1 MGNKTKKRSRIRIN
15 NMKIIGYRKLWFS
28 LSALVVVA
36 SIVLL
41 GVFGLRLGID
51 FTGGSL
57 LEAKYTEIELPVLD
71 DIRLKIEEEG
81 FENVR
86 VQATGDNGVLLRM
99 RDVTEEEHQSILG
112 VLNKFGGEEPEKGV
126 NPEIVVDGAGAAEIL
141 IDESSLVVGGP
152 KYSHIEEL
160 RFESIGP
167 VIGNELKRKALY
179 AILIVV
185 IAIILF
191 IAWSFRKVS
200 EPVSSW
206 KYGVIAVIA
215 LIHDVVITFG
225 VFAVLGK
232 YLGVEIDLAFV
243 AAALTVLGYSVNDTI
258 VVFDRI
264 RENLAQHLG
273 SNFKQTLEMSV
284 HQTVVRSLNTSFTT
298 LLVLFALFM
307 FGGDSIKWF
316 VLALLVGVLVGTYS
330 SIFLASPLLYTWERF
345 GKRR

>member
-1 MGNKTKKRSRIRIN
+1 
-15 NMKIIGYRKLWFS
+15 MKIIGYRKLWFS

-41 GVFGLRLGID
+41 GGFGLRLGID

-71 DIRLKIEEEG
+71 DIRFKIEEEG

-99 RDVTEEEHQSILG
+99 RDVTEEEHQSIL
-112 VLNKFGGEEPEKGV
+112 VMLNSFGGEEAAVEEDI
-126 NPEIVVDGAGAAEIL
+126 PEITVGEDGTAEIV
-141 IDESSLVVGGP
+141 IDESSLGNKGL

-179 AILIVV
+179 AILVVV

>member
-1 MGNKTKKRSRIRIN
+1 
-15 NMKIIGYRKLWFS
+15 MKIIGYRKLWFS

-71 DIRLKIEEEG
+71 DIRFKIEEEG

-99 RDVTEEEHQSILG
+99 RDVTEEEHQSIL
-112 VLNKFGGEEPEKGV
+112 VMLNLFGGEEAAVEEDI
-126 NPEIVVDGAGAAEIL
+126 PEITVGEDGTAEIV
-141 IDESSLVVGGP
+141 IDESSLGNKGL

-179 AILIVV
+179 AILVVV

>member
-1 MGNKTKKRSRIRIN
+1 
-15 NMKIIGYRKLWFS
+15 MKIIGYRKLWFS

-71 DIRLKIEEEG
+71 DIRFKIEEEG

-99 RDVTEEEHQSILG
+99 RDVTEEEHQSIL
-112 VLNKFGGEEPEKGV
+112 VMLNSFGGEEAAVEEDI
-126 NPEIVVDGAGAAEIL
+126 PEITVGEDGTAEIV
-141 IDESSLVVGGP
+141 IDESSLGNKGL

-179 AILIVV
+179 AILVVV

>member
-1 MGNKTKKRSRIRIN
+1 
-15 NMKIIGYRKLWFS
+15 MKIIGYRKLWFS
-28 LSALVVVA
+28 ISALFIVA

-57 LEAKYTEIELPVLD
+57 LEAEYTEIELPALD
-71 DIRLKIEEEG
+71 DIRSKIEEEG

-86 VQATGDNGVLLRM
+86 VQATGDNGVLLRL
-99 RDVTEEEHQSILG
+99 RDVTEEEHQSLLLT
-112 VLNKFGGEEPEKGV
+112 LNSFGGEEAEV
-126 NPEIVVDGAGAAEIL
+126 SEEDDIPEIIVGEDGVAEIV
-141 IDESSLVVGGP
+141 IDEQSLQGTSGP
-152 KYSHIEEL
+152 KYSHIKEL

-179 AILIVV
+179 AILVVV

-200 EPVSSW
+200 DPVSSW

-215 LIHDVVITFG
+215 LVHDVIITFG
-225 VFAVLGK
+225 VFAVLGY

-264 RENLAQHLG
+264 RENLAQHVG
-273 SNFKQTLEMSV
+273 SNFKETLEMSV

-298 LLVLFALFM
+298 LLVLLALFL